1 MRGIWKWVV
10 LVLAI
15 VAVLAGARDP
25 SFWHRYF
32 LALFGS
38 SDSLYQPRER
48 VAGGNEPP
56 APRVA
61 PEVESLDPQALQAA
75 ADYAGEQDS
84 TALIVSR
91 HEHIVFEKYWHGTGF
106 DTVEDGQSLSRV
118 VVALAVGVALSRRQI
133 HWPEE
138 PIGNFI
144 TQWKDDPRGAITI
157 NQLLK
162 MSSGLRAPE
171 PSLAPWKSSV
181 RGALG
186 ADIDAV
192 HLDAPLASKPGSTWA
207 DQSADPQLAAM
218 VLERATGMRYAQFVS
233 QALWRRLGAGDA
245 WLWLDRAGGAAHA
258 DCCMLARQG
267 DWIRLAGLLIRDGNY
282 RGEEVIHPGWV
293 ARMLVPAPGNE
304 SYGSYIRI
312 GKKNAA
318 GTEPYAVDDLFV
330 VEGQGGNR
338 LWLVPSMQLAILRMA
353 PESRD
358 GRDFEDTRIPNL
370 IIRAARDYQPPLAR
384 PGADISRMVP
394 GH

>member
-1 MRGIWKWVV
+1 VRGIGKWVV
-10 LVLAI
+10 AGLAI
-15 VAVLAGARDP
+15 AAVVAGARDP
-25 SFWHRYF
+25 VFWHRYF

-38 SDSLYQPRER
+38 SASLYQPREL

-61 PEVESLDPQALQAA
+61 PELESLDSKALQAA
-75 ADYAGEQDS
+75 AAYAGEKDS

-138 PIGNFI
+138 PVGNFI
-144 TQWKDDPRGAITI
+144 PQWKDDPRGAITI

-162 MSSGLRAPE
+162 MSSGLRASE

-181 RGALG
+181 RGAFG

-192 HLDAPLASKPGSTWA
+192 HLAAPLASKPGATWA
-207 DQSADPQLAAM
+207 DQSADPQLAAL
-218 VLERATGMRYAQFVS
+218 VLERATGMRYAEFVS
-233 QALWRRLGAGDA
+233 QTLWRRLGAGDA
-245 WLWLDRAGGAAHA
+245 WVWLDRAGGAAHA

-267 DWIRLAGLLIRDGNY
+267 DWIRLAELLIKDGNY
-282 RGEEVIHPGWV
+282 RGDEIIHPGWV
-293 ARMLVPAPGNE
+293 ARMLVPAVGNE
-304 SYGSYIRI
+304 SYGSYIRL
-312 GKKNAA
+312 GKGNVA

-353 PESRD
+353 PESR
-358 GRDFEDTRIPNL
+358 GSPDFDDTRIPNL
-370 IIRAARDYQPPLAR
+370 IIRGARDYQPPQAR

>member
-1 MRGIWKWVV
+1 VRGIGKWVV
-10 LVLAI
+10 LALAV

-25 SFWHRYF
+25 VFWHRYF
-32 LALFGS
+32 VALFGS
-38 SDSLYQPRER
+38 PAALYQPREL

-61 PEVESLDPQALQAA
+61 PQLESLDPKSLEAA
-75 ADYAGEQDS
+75 ADYAGEKDS

-138 PIGNFI
+138 PIGTFI

-162 MSSGLRAPE
+162 MSSGLKAPE
-171 PSLAPWKSSV
+171 PSLAPWSPGV
-181 RGALG
+181 RAALG
-186 ADIDAV
+186 SDIDAV
-192 HLDAPLASKPGSTWA
+192 HLAAPLASKPGVTWA
-207 DQSADPQLAAM
+207 DQSADPQLAAL
-218 VLERATGMRYAQFVS
+218 VLERATGMRYAEFVS

-245 WLWLDRAGGAAHA
+245 WVWLDREGGAAHA

-267 DWIRLAGLLIRDGNY
+267 DWIRLAGLLIKDGNY
-282 RGEEVIHPGWV
+282 RGDEVIHPGWM
-293 ARMLVPAPGNE
+293 ARMLVPAHGNE
-304 SYGSYIRI
+304 SYGSYIHL
-312 GKKNAA
+312 GKGNAA
-318 GTEPYAVDDLFV
+318 GTEPYATDDLFV
-330 VEGQGGNR
+330 VEGEGGNR

-353 PESRD
+353 PEPHGSRD
-358 GRDFEDTRIPNL
+358 FDDKRIPNL
-370 IIRAARDYQPPLAR
+370 IIRGARDYQPPQAR